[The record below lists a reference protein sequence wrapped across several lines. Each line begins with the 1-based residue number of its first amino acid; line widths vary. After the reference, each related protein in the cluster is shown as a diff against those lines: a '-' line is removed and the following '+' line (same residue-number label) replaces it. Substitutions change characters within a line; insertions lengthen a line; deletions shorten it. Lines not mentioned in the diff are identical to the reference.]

1 MFVRAVPANNQE
13 SLRAYLMTN
22 EFRNPPSMLVRQRF
36 WAITLF
42 HFLLITTSI
51 VIAWL
56 LRFDFRMPSS
66 SLLFGC
72 VPVLILFRVAALA
85 RFNLLHGYWR
95 HSDVTD
101 VIDIGKATA
110 LGSFAFFVS
119 TRYVLGKSEF
129 PLSIYILEAIITSAG
144 LAGARLCAM
153 ALKNRTLPG
162 SGMRGKRRVIIAGA
176 GEAASLLIREML
188 RTEFV
193 AVACLDDDVFK
204 HGAKIH
210 GVPVVGSIDVISA
223 VISTLE
229 AEEVFIAIPSAS
241 GAQMQRISRMCDE
254 AGVRYRTVP
263 NLHDL
268 LMGRGSIS
276 QLREVSVE
284 DLLGRDPVQLD
295 LSMIRNQISGKV
307 VMVTGAAGSIGSELC
322 RQVLAYFPAK
332 LVVLD
337 QAETPMFYLQLQL
350 TKQPAGDRVVYVVAD
365 VANTSRMRRILS
377 EGAVDIIFHAAAYKH
392 VPLVEANIRGALINN
407 VLAVPPLLDVAE
419 ECGCEA
425 FVLISSD
432 KAVEPTS
439 FMGATKRLG
448 ELMLAARPKKK
459 LRCVSVRF
467 GNVLGSQGSVIPVFK
482 EQIETESRITITHP
496 DITRFFMTIPEAV
509 SLVLQAFTIGEHG
522 DILVLD
528 MGNPIRIL
536 DLAHSLI
543 RQCGKTPGE
552 VKIEF
557 VGLRPGEK
565 LHEDLFYPREKQLP
579 TTNRKVKRTQ
589 SEIIP
594 WPALWAHLE
603 DLISLTTSGTEV
615 SIRAKMKEIIPE
627 YSYQNEPVQVQD
639 ESAENT
645 FSPAM
650 NIARAFAAGA
660 GQD

>member
-1 MFVRAVPANNQE
+1 M
-13 SLRAYLMTN
+13 SN
-22 EFRNPPSMLVRQRF
+22 EFRNPFSLLVRQRF
-36 WAITLF
+36 WTITLF
-42 HFLLITTSI
+42 HFLLIATSI

-56 LRFDFRMPSS
+56 LRFDFQIPFAT
-66 SLLFGC
+66 LLVGC
-72 VPVLILFRVAALA
+72 VPILILFRVAALA

-95 HSDVTD
+95 HSGVTD
-101 VIDIGKATA
+101 VIDIGKAVA
-110 LGSFAFFVS
+110 LGSLAFFLT
-119 TRYVLGKSEF
+119 TRYVFRQYGF
-129 PLSIYILEAIITSAG
+129 PLSIYILEAIITAAG

-153 ALKNRTLPG
+153 AIKNRTLAG
-162 SGMRGKRRVIIAGA
+162 SATHHKRRVIVAGA
-176 GEAASLLIREML
+176 GEAASLLIREMS

-193 AVACLDDDVFK
+193 PVACLDDDVFK
-204 HGAKIH
+204 RRAKIH
-210 GVPVVGSIDVISA
+210 GVPVVGTIDAIEA
-223 VISTLE
+223 VVNAYH
-229 AEEVFIAIPSAS
+229 AEEVFIAIPSAN
-241 GAQMQRISRMCDE
+241 GVQMQRISRICE
-254 AGVRYRTVP
+254 QAGVRYRTVP

-295 LSMIRNQISGKV
+295 LSLVRNQIAGKV

-322 RQVLAYFPAK
+322 RQVLAYSPAK
-332 LVVLD
+332 LIVLD

-350 TKQPAGDRVVYVVAD
+350 TKQPAGDRVVYSVAD

-392 VPLVEANIRGALINN
+392 VPLVELNIRGALNNN

-448 ELMLAARPKKK
+448 ELMLAARPKKNM
-459 LRCVSVRF
+459 RCVSVRF

-482 EQIETESRITITHP
+482 EQIEKESRVTITHP
-496 DITRFFMTIPEAV
+496 EITRFFMTIPEAV

-528 MGNPIRIL
+528 MGNPVRIL

-543 RQCGKTPGE
+543 RQCGKSPSE
-552 VKIEF
+552 IKIEF

-565 LHEDLFYPREKQLP
+565 LHEELFYPREKQLP
-579 TTNRKVKRTQ
+579 TSNRKVKRTQ

-603 DLISLTTSGTEV
+603 DLISLTNSGTEI

-627 YSYQNEPVQVQD
+627 YCYQTELVHVQD
-639 ESAENT
+639 QLAENT
-645 FSPAM
+645 FSPVM

>member
-1 MFVRAVPANNQE
+1 MA
-13 SLRAYLMTN
+13 N
-22 EFRNPPSMLVRQRF
+22 EFRNTPSMLVRRRF

-42 HFLLITTSI
+42 HFLLIAASI

-56 LRFDFRMPSS
+56 LRFDFRIPYPT
-66 SLLFGC
+66 LLFGC

-95 HSDVTD
+95 HSGVSE
-101 VIDIGKATA
+101 VIDIGKAVA
-110 LGSFAFFVS
+110 LGSLAFFVT
-119 TRYVLGKSEF
+119 TRYVFRKFEF
-129 PLSIYILEAIITSAG
+129 PLSIYIIEAIITAAG

-153 ALKNRTLPG
+153 ALKRRTVDG
-162 SGMRGKRRVIIAGA
+162 SALQKKRRVIVAGA
-176 GEAASLLIREML
+176 GEAASLLIHEML

-193 AVACLDDDVFK
+193 PVACLDDDVFK
-204 HGAKIH
+204 RGAKIH
-210 GVPVVGSIDVISA
+210 GVPVVGSIDSIGA
-223 VISTLE
+223 VVKTYD
-229 AEEVFIAIPSAS
+229 AEEVFIAIPSAN
-241 GAQMQRISRMCDE
+241 GGQMQRISGICE
-254 AGVRYRTVP
+254 QAGVRYRTVP
-263 NLHDL
+263 SLHDL
-268 LMGRGSIS
+268 LMGSGSIS

-284 DLLGRDPVQLD
+284 DLLGRDPVRLD
-295 LSMIRNQISGKV
+295 LSMVRNQIAGKV

-322 RQVLAYFPAK
+322 RQVLAYSPAK
-332 LVVLD
+332 LIVLD

-350 TKQPAGDRVVYVVAD
+350 TKQPGGDRVAYVVAD

-377 EGAVDIIFHAAAYKH
+377 EAAVDIIFHAAAYKH
-392 VPLVEANIRGALINN
+392 VPLVELNIRGALTNN
-407 VLAVPPLLDVAE
+407 VLAVAPLLDVAE
-419 ECGCEA
+419 ESGCEA

-448 ELMLAARPKKK
+448 ELMLAARPKKNM
-459 LRCVSVRF
+459 RCVSVRF

-482 EQIETESRITITHP
+482 EQIEKEGRITITHP
-496 DITRFFMTIPEAV
+496 ETTRFFMTIPEAV

-528 MGNPIRIL
+528 MGKPVRIL

-543 RQCGKTPGE
+543 RQCGKSLSE
-552 VKIEF
+552 IEIEF

-565 LHEDLFYPREKQLP
+565 LHEDLFYPRERQLP
-579 TTNRKVKRTQ
+579 TANRKVKRTQ

-603 DLISLTTSGTEV
+603 DLVSLTNSGTEI
-615 SIRAKMKEIIPE
+615 SIRAKIKEIIPE
-627 YSYQNEPVQVQD
+627 YSYQTESVDAHSEPS
-639 ESAENT
+639 ESA

-650 NIARAFAAGA
+650 NIASAFAAGA

>member
-1 MFVRAVPANNQE
+1 M
-13 SLRAYLMTN
+13 SN
-22 EFRNPPSMLVRQRF
+22 EFRNTSSLLVRQRF

-42 HFLLITTSI
+42 HFLLITSSA
-51 VIAWL
+51 VVAWL
-56 LRFDFRMPSS
+56 LRFDFRIPFPT
-66 SLLFGC
+66 LLFGC
-72 VPVLILFRVAALA
+72 VPILILFRVAALA

-95 HSDVTD
+95 HSGVTD
-101 VIDIGKATA
+101 VIDIGKAVA
-110 LGSFAFFVS
+110 LGSVAFFVT
-119 TRYVLGKSEF
+119 TRYVFRKYEF
-129 PLSIYILEAIITSAG
+129 PLSIYILEAIITAAG

-153 ALKNRTLPG
+153 ALKSRTFAG
-162 SGMRGKRRVIIAGA
+162 SSTHKKRRVVIAGA

-204 HGAKIH
+204 RGAKIH
-210 GVPVVGSIDVISA
+210 GVPVVGSIDSIGTV
-223 VISTLE
+223 VNNYD
-229 AEEVFIAIPSAS
+229 AEQVFIAIPSAN
-241 GAQMQRISRMCDE
+241 GAQMQRIGGICDQ
-254 AGVRYRTVP
+254 AGVPYRTVP

-295 LSMIRNQISGKV
+295 LSLVRNQIAGKV

-322 RQVLAYFPAK
+322 RQVLAYSPAK
-332 LVVLD
+332 LIVLD

-350 TKQPAGDRVVYVVAD
+350 TKQPCGDRVVYTVAD
-365 VANTSRMRRILS
+365 VANTSRMRRILG

-392 VPLVEANIRGALINN
+392 VPLVELNIRGALNNN

-448 ELMLAARPKKK
+448 ELMLAARPKKNM
-459 LRCVSVRF
+459 RCVSVRF

-482 EQIETESRITITHP
+482 EQIEKESRITITHP

-528 MGNPIRIL
+528 MGNPVRIL

-543 RQCGKTPGE
+543 RQCGKSPSE
-552 VKIEF
+552 IKIEF

-565 LHEDLFYPREKQLP
+565 LHEDLFYPRERQLP
-579 TTNRKVKRTQ
+579 TSNRKVKRTQ

-603 DLISLTTSGTEV
+603 DLISLTNSGTEI

-627 YSYQNEPVQVQD
+627 YSYQSEAVHVQTEP
-639 ESAENT
+639 AENVQ
-645 FSPAM
+645 SEPAENSFAPVM

>member
-1 MFVRAVPANNQE
+1 M
-13 SLRAYLMTN
+13 SN
-22 EFRNPPSMLVRQRF
+22 EIRNSSSMLVRQRF
-36 WAITLF
+36 WTTTSF
-42 HFLLITTSI
+42 HFLLIASSI

-56 LRFDFRMPSS
+56 LRFDFRIPFPT
-66 SLLFGC
+66 LLFGC
-72 VPVLILFRVAALA
+72 LPMLLLFRVAALA

-95 HSDVTD
+95 HSGVSD
-101 VIDIGKATA
+101 VIDIGKAVA
-110 LGSFAFFVS
+110 LGSLAFLVT
-119 TRYVLGKSEF
+119 TRYVLGRYEF
-129 PLSIYILEAIITSAG
+129 PLSIYILEAIITAAG

-153 ALKNRTLPG
+153 ALKSRTPG
-162 SGMRGKRRVIIAGA
+162 SSVMQKKRRVIIAGA

-193 AVACLDDDVFK
+193 PVACLDDDVFK
-204 HGAKIH
+204 RGAKIH
-210 GVPVVGSIDVISA
+210 GVPVVGTIDAIGA
-223 VISTLE
+223 VVKACG

-241 GAQMQRISRMCDE
+241 GAQMQRISRVCE
-254 AGVRYRTVP
+254 QASVRYRTVP

-268 LMGRGSIS
+268 LLGRGSIS

-295 LSMIRNQISGKV
+295 LSMVRNQIAGKV

-322 RQVLAYFPAK
+322 RQVLAYSPAK
-332 LVVLD
+332 LIVLD

-350 TKQPAGDRVVYVVAD
+350 TKQPAGDRVVYAVAD

-392 VPLVEANIRGALINN
+392 VPLVELNIRGALTNN

-448 ELMLAARPKKK
+448 ELMLAARPKKNM
-459 LRCVSVRF
+459 RCVSVRF

-482 EQIETESRITITHP
+482 EQIEKESRITITHP
-496 DITRFFMTIPEAV
+496 EITRFFMTIPEAV

-528 MGNPIRIL
+528 MGNPVRIL

-543 RQCGKTPGE
+543 RQCGKSPSE
-552 VKIEF
+552 IKIEF

-565 LHEDLFYPREKQLP
+565 LHEDLFYPRERQLP

-603 DLISLTTSGTEV
+603 DLISLTNSGTEV
-615 SIRAKMKEIIPE
+615 SIRAKVKEIIPE
-627 YSYQNEPVQVQD
+627 YSYQNEPVQVQND
-639 ESAENT
+639 AAENA
-645 FSPAM
+645 FSPVM
-650 NIARAFAAGA
+650 NIERAFAAGA

>member
-1 MFVRAVPANNQE
+1 MSKE
-13 SLRAYLMTN
+13 LRNTS
-22 EFRNPPSMLVRQRF
+22 SMLVRQRF

-42 HFLLITTSI
+42 HFLLIATSA

-56 LRFDFRMPSS
+56 LRFDFRIPFPT
-66 SLLFGC
+66 LLFGC
-72 VPVLILFRVAALA
+72 VPILILFRIVALA

-95 HSDVTD
+95 HSGVSD
-101 VIDIGKATA
+101 VIDIGKAVA
-110 LGSFAFFVS
+110 LGSLAFFVT
-119 TRYVLGKSEF
+119 TRYVLNRYQF
-129 PLSIYILEAIITSAG
+129 PLSIYILEAIVTAAG
-144 LAGARLCAM
+144 LTGARLCAM
-153 ALKNRTLPG
+153 ALKNRTLVG
-162 SGMRGKRRVIIAGA
+162 SDLYKKRRVVVAGA

-204 HGAKIH
+204 HGAKVH
-210 GVPVVGSIDVISA
+210 GVPVVGAIESIATVVNTYD
-223 VISTLE
+223 
-229 AEEVFIAIPSAS
+229 AEEVFIAIPSANGS
-241 GAQMQRISRMCDE
+241 QMQRISRICE
-254 AGVRYRTVP
+254 QAAVRYRTVP

-295 LSMIRNQISGKV
+295 LSLVRNQIAGKV

-322 RQVLAYFPAK
+322 RQVLAYSPAK
-332 LVVLD
+332 LIVLD

-350 TKQPAGDRVVYVVAD
+350 TKQPCGDRVAYMVAD
-365 VANTSRMRRILS
+365 VANTTRMRRILA
-377 EGAVDIIFHAAAYKH
+377 EAAVDIIFHAAAYKH
-392 VPLVEANIRGALINN
+392 VPLVELNIRGALTNN

-448 ELMLAARPKKK
+448 ELMLAARPKKSM
-459 LRCVSVRF
+459 RCVSVRF

-482 EQIETESRITITHP
+482 EQIEKESRITITHP

-543 RQCGKTPGE
+543 RQCGKSPSE
-552 VKIEF
+552 IKIEF

-565 LHEDLFYPREKQLP
+565 LHEDLFYPREKQLQ
-579 TTNRKVKRTQ
+579 TSNRKVKRTQ

-603 DLISLTTSGTEV
+603 DLISLTNSGTEI

-627 YSYQNEPVQVQD
+627 YSYQSEAVHVQD
-639 ESAENT
+639 EPAENT
-645 FSPAM
+645 FSPVM

>member
-1 MFVRAVPANNQE
+1 MSKE
-13 SLRAYLMTN
+13 LRNTS
-22 EFRNPPSMLVRQRF
+22 SMLVRQRF

-42 HFLLITTSI
+42 HFLLIATSA

-56 LRFDFRMPSS
+56 LRFDFRIPFPT
-66 SLLFGC
+66 LLFGC
-72 VPVLILFRVAALA
+72 VPILILFRIAALA

-95 HSDVTD
+95 HSGVSD
-101 VIDIGKATA
+101 VIDIGKAVA
-110 LGSFAFFVS
+110 LGSLAFFVT
-119 TRYVLGKSEF
+119 TRYVLNRYQF
-129 PLSIYILEAIITSAG
+129 PLSIYILEAIVTAAG
-144 LAGARLCAM
+144 LTGARLCAM
-153 ALKNRTLPG
+153 ALKNRTLVG
-162 SGMRGKRRVIIAGA
+162 SDLYKKRRVVVAGA

-188 RTEFV
+188 RTEFI

-204 HGAKIH
+204 HGAKVH
-210 GVPVVGSIDVISA
+210 GVPVVGAIDSIKA
-223 VISTLE
+223 VVNTYD
-229 AEEVFIAIPSAS
+229 AEEVFIAIPSANGS
-241 GAQMQRISRMCDE
+241 QMQRISRICE
-254 AGVRYRTVP
+254 QAAVRYRTVP

-295 LSMIRNQISGKV
+295 LSLVRNQIAGKV

-322 RQVLAYFPAK
+322 RQVLAYSPAK
-332 LVVLD
+332 LIVLD

-350 TKQPAGDRVVYVVAD
+350 TKQPCGDRVAYMVAD
-365 VANTSRMRRILS
+365 VANTTRMRRILA
-377 EGAVDIIFHAAAYKH
+377 EAAVDIIFHAAAYKH
-392 VPLVEANIRGALINN
+392 VPLVELNIRGALTNN

-448 ELMLAARPKKK
+448 ELMLAARPKKSM
-459 LRCVSVRF
+459 RCVSVRF

-482 EQIETESRITITHP
+482 EQIEKESRITITHP

-543 RQCGKTPGE
+543 RQCGKSPSE
-552 VKIEF
+552 IKIEF

-565 LHEDLFYPREKQLP
+565 LHEDLFYPREKQLQ
-579 TTNRKVKRTQ
+579 TSNRKVKRTQ

-603 DLISLTTSGTEV
+603 DLISLTNSGTEV

-627 YSYQNEPVQVQD
+627 YSYQSEAVHVQD
-639 ESAENT
+639 EPAENT

>member
-1 MFVRAVPANNQE
+1 
-13 SLRAYLMTN
+13 MTT
-22 EFRNPPSMLVRQRF
+22 EFRNTSSLLVRQQF

-42 HFLLITTSI
+42 HFLLVTTSI

-56 LRFDFRMPSS
+56 LRFDFRIPLPT
-66 SLLFGC
+66 LLFGC
-72 VPVLILFRVAALA
+72 VPILILYRVAALA

-95 HSDVTD
+95 HSGVTD
-101 VIDIGKATA
+101 VIDIGKAVA
-110 LGSFAFFVS
+110 LGSVAFFVT
-119 TRYVLGKSEF
+119 TRYILRRYEF
-129 PLSIYILEAIITSAG
+129 PLSIYVLEAIITTAG

-153 ALKNRTLPG
+153 ALKNRTLVG
-162 SGMRGKRRVIIAGA
+162 SALHQKRRVIIAGA
-176 GEAASLLIREML
+176 GEAASLLIREMS

-193 AVACLDDDVFK
+193 PVACLDDDVFK

-210 GVPVVGSIDVISA
+210 GVPVVNTIGSIAAMVKAHD
-223 VISTLE
+223 
-229 AEEVFIAIPSAS
+229 AEEVFIAIPSAN
-241 GAQMQRISRMCDE
+241 GAQMQRISRICE
-254 AGVRYRTVP
+254 QARVRYRTVP

-284 DLLGRDPVQLD
+284 DLLGRDPVQMD
-295 LSMIRNQISGKV
+295 LSMVRNQIAGKV

-322 RQVLAYFPAK
+322 RQVLAYGPAK
-332 LVVLD
+332 LIVLD

-350 TKQPAGDRVVYVVAD
+350 TKQPAGDRVVYAVAD
-365 VANTSRMRRILS
+365 IANTSRMRRILS
-377 EGAVDIIFHAAAYKH
+377 ERAVDIIFHAAAYKH
-392 VPLVEANIRGALINN
+392 VPLVELNIRGALTNN

-448 ELMLAARPKKK
+448 ELMLAARPPKNM
-459 LRCVSVRF
+459 RCVSVRF

-482 EQIETESRITITHP
+482 EQIAKEGRITITHP

-528 MGNPIRIL
+528 MGNPVRIL

-543 RQCGKTPGE
+543 RQCGKTPSE

-565 LHEDLFYPREKQLP
+565 LHEDLFYPRERQLP

-589 SEIIP
+589 SDIIP
-594 WPALWAHLE
+594 WPALSAHLQ
-603 DLISLTTSGTEV
+603 DLISLTNSGTEI

-627 YSYQNEPVQVQD
+627 YSYQTEASATQN
-639 ESAENT
+639 ESAESA

>member
-1 MFVRAVPANNQE
+1 
-13 SLRAYLMTN
+13 MTN
-22 EFRNPPSMLVRQRF
+22 EFRSTSSLLVRQRF

-42 HFLLITTSI
+42 HFFLITTSI

-56 LRFDFRMPSS
+56 LRFDFRIPFPT
-66 SLLFGC
+66 LLLGC
-72 VPVLILFRVAALA
+72 VPILILFRVAALA

-95 HSDVTD
+95 HSGVTD
-101 VIDIGKATA
+101 VIDIGKAVT
-110 LGSFAFFVS
+110 LGSLAFFVT
-119 TRYVLGKSEF
+119 TRYVLGRYEF
-129 PLSIYILEAIITSAG
+129 PLSIYILEAIVTTAG

-153 ALKNRTLPG
+153 ALKNRRFVG
-162 SGMRGKRRVIIAGA
+162 ADMHGKRRVIVAGA
-176 GEAASLLIREML
+176 GEAASLLIREMS
-188 RTEFV
+188 RTEF
-193 AVACLDDDVFK
+193 APVACLDDDVFK

-210 GVPVVGSIDVISA
+210 GVPVAGTIDAIGRMVRA
-223 VISTLE
+223 YH
-229 AEEVFIAIPSAS
+229 AEEVFIAIPSAN
-241 GAQMQRISRMCDE
+241 GAQMQRISRICE
-254 AGVRYRTVP
+254 QAGVRYRTVP

-295 LSMIRNQISGKV
+295 LSMVRNQISGKV

-322 RQVLAYFPAK
+322 RQVLAHSPAK
-332 LVVLD
+332 LIVLD

-365 VANTSRMRRILS
+365 IANTTRMRRILG

-392 VPLVEANIRGALINN
+392 VPLVELNIRGALNNN

-448 ELMLAARPKKK
+448 ELMLAARPKKNM
-459 LRCVSVRF
+459 RCVSVRF

-482 EQIETESRITITHP
+482 EQIEKESRITITHP

-528 MGNPIRIL
+528 MGNPVRIL

-543 RQCGKTPGE
+543 RQCGKTSSE

-565 LHEDLFYPREKQLP
+565 LHEDLFYPRERQLP

-603 DLISLTTSGTEV
+603 DLISLTNSGTEI

-627 YSYQNEPVQVQD
+627 YSYQTDPVHVQNEP
-639 ESAENT
+639 AENA
-645 FSPAM
+645 FSPVM
-650 NIARAFAAGA
+650 NIERAFAAGA